1 MANSFD
7 RRSFLFGSA
16 LAAAGTLLPAASLE
30 ADPPQ
35 AHPGAAPITLE
46 ELPSGVVLRNGT
58 ETVRITVCAPDVI
71 HIVAGP
77 GNPVGASPETPW
89 IVAPCLPQRPELT
102 RMPDR
107 ATLRT
112 SKLSVEINL
121 KTALLR
127 FLDSNGK
134 TFLQESE
141 RVPRQYVATEANGEK
156 LYRVDERFFPDA
168 LEGFYGLG
176 QHQSGVFDQ
185 RGAVIE
191 LAQAN
196 SNVAIPMLVSTL
208 G

>member
-1 MANSFD
+1 MANTLD
-7 RRSFLFGSA
+7 RRRFLFGSA
-16 LAAAGTLLPAASLE
+16 MAAASTLLPAAKLG

-35 AHPGAAPITLE
+35 ASPGAAPITLE
-46 ELPSGVVLRNGT
+46 ESPSAVVLRNGT

-71 HIVAGP
+71 HVVAGP
-77 GNPVGASPETPW
+77 GNPAGASPETPW
-89 IVAPCLPQRPELT
+89 FVAPCLPQRPEVT
-102 RMPDR
+102 RTPDQ

-112 SKLSVEINL
+112 SKLSVEIDL

-127 FLDSNGK
+127 FLDPNGK
-134 TFLQESE
+134 TLLQESP
-141 RVPRQYVATEANGEK
+141 RVPRRYVSTEINGEK
-156 LYRVDERFFPDA
+156 LYRVDERFYPDP

-196 SNVAIPMLVSTL
+196 TGRSRRRH
-208 G
+208 